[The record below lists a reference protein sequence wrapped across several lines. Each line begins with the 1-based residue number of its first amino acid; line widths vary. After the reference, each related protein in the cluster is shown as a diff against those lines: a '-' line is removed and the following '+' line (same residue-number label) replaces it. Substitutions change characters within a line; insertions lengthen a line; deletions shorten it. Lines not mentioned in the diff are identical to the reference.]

1 MIRKSIFA
9 LALLPTI
16 LALAT
21 AWGLASPSVTQL
33 GSARVSIAVSPDPP
47 TIGSSTVTVDVTGA
61 QTSQLNDTSV
71 RYTTSMPSMNMSGP
85 SGVASRVTGSSNRW
99 RFPVELGTATT
110 WTLQVQLS
118 GAISGTAG
126 RSLVVGQAAPASS
139 SAAAN
144 AGASNDSM
152 AAMNMSGD
160 NAAWRNGI
168 IVLIVVLVIGALV
181 LRRDRRPLTIAI
193 VVIAVLVVMGFAY
206 AQSRYGSGST
216 NTSSMQGAAG
226 VAPIPVTFARV
237 GGQAGTSSIQAP
249 ASVQPYLIQNIVAR
263 AAGVLTDFNAY
274 TGDRL
279 KAGGVVARLEEP
291 ELQSNALAAEAAA
304 RAAADQRASAQED
317 VVSSRASVAAQR
329 ENVRYWSA
337 ELSRERSLLKAGAV
351 SVQEYQDER
360 AQAASARSAYRS
372 AIAKVSGAEA
382 LARAAQAQVEQA
394 TAGAQSQSVL
404 AGYANVIVPSDSVV
418 MKRLVDPGVYVQ
430 PGTPILQVA
439 VINRLRVQA
448 QVAQQ
453 ELAGIEIGT
462 PVDVILG
469 DGRVLHSAV
478 SSFSPVVDPNTHTAI
493 VESIVPNGGDV
504 YQPGGFVNVVLHPR
518 SSSSAHAFSVPSAA
532 VVGGLR
538 SAVWIDR
545 DGNAH
550 RVAVTVLADD
560 GTTAQVSGN
569 LRPGSQVVLTGASG
583 LEEGQPITG
592 PAP

>member
-1 MIRKSIFA
+1 M
-9 LALLPTI
+9 
-16 LALAT
+16 
-21 AWGLASPSVTQL
+21 
-33 GSARVSIAVSPDPP
+33 
-47 TIGSSTVTVDVTGA
+47 
-61 QTSQLNDTSV
+61 
-71 RYTTSMPSMNMSGP
+71 MPSMNMSGP

-99 RFPVELGTATT
+99 RFQVELGTATT
-110 WTLQVQLS
+110 WTLQVQFS
-118 GAISGTAG
+118 GGISGVAR
-126 RSLVVGQAAPASS
+126 RSLVVGPGSS
-139 SAAAN
+139 NNSTATMN
-144 AGASNDSM
+144 A
-152 AAMNMSGD
+152 SGD
-160 NAAWRNGI
+160 DAAWRNGI
-168 IVLIVVLVIGALV
+168 FVLIGVLFIGALV
-181 LRRDRRPLTIAI
+181 LRRDRRPFTIAT
-193 VVIAVLVVMGFAY
+193 VVIAAFVVLGLAY

-216 NTSSMQGAAG
+216 NMSSMQGAAG

-237 GGQAGTSSIQAP
+237 GGQTGASSIQAP
-249 ASVQPYLIQNIVAR
+249 ASVQPYLVQNVVAR
-263 AAGVLTDFNAY
+263 AAGVLADFNAY

-279 KAGGVVARLEEP
+279 KAGDVVARLEEP

-304 RAAADQRASAQED
+304 RAAADQRASAQYD
-317 VVSSRASVAAQR
+317 VVSSRADVAAQR
-329 ENVRYWSA
+329 EKVRYWSA

-360 AQAASARSAYRS
+360 AQAATSRSAYRS
-372 AIAKVSGAEA
+372 AVAKVSGAKA

-394 TAGAQSQSVL
+394 TAGAQTQNVL
-404 AGYANVIVPSDSVV
+404 AGYADVIVPSDSVV

-439 VINRLRVQA
+439 VVNRLRVQA

-462 PVDVILG
+462 PVDVMLG
-469 DGRVLHSAV
+469 DGRVVHSAV

-493 VESIVPNGGDV
+493 VESIVPNAGDV

-532 VVGGLR
+532 VVGGVS
-538 SAVWIDR
+538 SAVWVDR

-560 GTTAQVSGN
+560 GTTAQVTGN
-569 LRPGSQVVLTGASG
+569 LRPGSQVVVTGASG

>member
-1 MIRKSIFA
+1 MIRKSIFV
-9 LALLPTI
+9 LALVPTI

-21 AWGLASPSVTQL
+21 AWGCASPSVTQL
-33 GSARVSIAVSPDPP
+33 GGARVSIAISPDPP
-47 TIGSSTVTVDVTGA
+47 TVGSSTVTVDVTGV
-61 QTSQLNDTSV
+61 QTSELNGTSV
-71 RYTTSMPSMNMSGP
+71 RYTTMMPSMNMSGP

-99 RFPVELGTATT
+99 RFQVELGTATT
-110 WTLQVQLS
+110 WTLQVQFS
-118 GAISGTAG
+118 GGISGVAR
-126 RSLVVGQAAPASS
+126 RSLVVGPGSS
-139 SAAAN
+139 NNSTATMN
-144 AGASNDSM
+144 A
-152 AAMNMSGD
+152 SGD
-160 NAAWRNGI
+160 DAAWRNGI
-168 IVLIVVLVIGALV
+168 FVLIGVLFIGALV
-181 LRRDRRPLTIAI
+181 LRRDRRPFTIAT
-193 VVIAVLVVMGFAY
+193 VVIAAFVVLGLAY

-216 NTSSMQGAAG
+216 NMSSMQGAAG

-237 GGQAGTSSIQAP
+237 GGQTGASSIQAP
-249 ASVQPYLIQNIVAR
+249 ASVQPYLVQNVVAR
-263 AAGVLTDFNAY
+263 AAGVLADFNAY

-279 KAGGVVARLEEP
+279 KAGDVVARLEEP

-304 RAAADQRASAQED
+304 RAAADQRASAQYD
-317 VVSSRASVAAQR
+317 VVSSRADVAAQR
-329 ENVRYWSA
+329 EKVRYWSA

-360 AQAASARSAYRS
+360 AQAATSRSAYRS
-372 AIAKVSGAEA
+372 AVAKVSGAKA

-394 TAGAQSQSVL
+394 TAGAQTQNVL
-404 AGYANVIVPSDSVV
+404 AGYADVIVPSDSVV

-439 VINRLRVQA
+439 VVNRLRVQA

-453 ELAGIEIGT
+453 ELVGIEIGT
-462 PVDVILG
+462 PVDVMLG

-493 VESIVPNGGDV
+493 VESIVPNAGDV

-532 VVGGLR
+532 VVGGVS
-538 SAVWIDR
+538 SAVWVDR

-560 GTTAQVSGN
+560 GTTAQVTGN
-569 LRPGSQVVLTGASG
+569 LRPGSQVVVTGASG

>member
-1 MIRKSIFA
+1 MRKSIFV

-21 AWGLASPSVTQL
+21 AWGSASPSVTQL
-33 GSARVSIAVSPDPP
+33 GSARVSIAISPDPP
-47 TIGSSTVTVDVTGA
+47 TVGSSTVTVDVTGVQA
-61 QTSQLNDTSV
+61 SELNGTTV
-71 RYTTSMPSMNMSGP
+71 RYTTTMPSMNMSGP

-99 RFPVELGTATT
+99 RFQIELGTATT
-110 WTLQVQLS
+110 WSLQVQLS
-118 GAISGTAG
+118 GGISGVAR
-126 RSLVVGQAAPASS
+126 RSLVVGPGSS
-139 SAAAN
+139 NNSTATMN
-144 AGASNDSM
+144 A
-152 AAMNMSGD
+152 SGD
-160 NAAWRNGI
+160 DAAWRNGI
-168 IVLIVVLVIGALV
+168 FVLIGVLFIGVLV
-181 LRRDRRPLTIAI
+181 LRRDRRPLTIAT
-193 VVIAVLVVMGFAY
+193 VVIAALVVLGLAY

-216 NTSSMQGAAG
+216 NMSSMQGAAG

-237 GGQAGTSSIQAP
+237 GGQTGTSSIQAP
-249 ASVQPYLIQNIVAR
+249 ASVQPYLVQNVVAR
-263 AAGVLTDFNAY
+263 AAGVLADFNAY

-279 KAGGVVARLEEP
+279 KAGDVVARLEEP

-304 RAAADQRASAQED
+304 RAAADQRASAQYD
-317 VVSSRASVAAQR
+317 VVSSRADVAAQR
-329 ENVRYWSA
+329 EKVRYWSA

-360 AQAASARSAYRS
+360 AQAATARSAYRS
-372 AIAKVSGAEA
+372 AVAKVSGAKA

-394 TAGAQSQSVL
+394 TAGAQSQNVL
-404 AGYANVIVPSDSVV
+404 AGYADVIVPSDSVV

-439 VINRLRVQA
+439 VVNRLRVQA

-462 PVDVILG
+462 PVDVMLG

-493 VESIVPNGGDV
+493 VESIVPNAGDV

-518 SSSSAHAFSVPSAA
+518 SSSSARAFSVPSAA
-532 VVGGLR
+532 VVGGVS
-538 SAVWIDR
+538 SAVWVDR

-560 GTTAQVSGN
+560 GTTAQVTGN
-569 LRPGSQVVLTGASG
+569 LRPGSQVVVTGASG

-592 PAP
+592 SAP

>member
-1 MIRKSIFA
+1 MIRKSIFV
-9 LALLPTI
+9 LALVPTI

-21 AWGLASPSVTQL
+21 AWGCASPSVTQL
-33 GSARVSIAVSPDPP
+33 GGARVSIAISPDPP
-47 TIGSSTVTVDVTGA
+47 TVGSSTVTVDVTGV
-61 QTSQLNDTSV
+61 QTSELNGTSV
-71 RYTTSMPSMNMSGP
+71 RYTTMMPSMNMSGP

-99 RFPVELGTATT
+99 RFQVELGTATT
-110 WTLQVQLS
+110 WTLQVQFS
-118 GAISGTAG
+118 GGISGVAR
-126 RSLVVGQAAPASS
+126 RSLVVGPGSS
-139 SAAAN
+139 NNSTATMN
-144 AGASNDSM
+144 A
-152 AAMNMSGD
+152 SGD
-160 NAAWRNGI
+160 DAAWRNGI
-168 IVLIVVLVIGALV
+168 FVLIGVLFIGALV
-181 LRRDRRPLTIAI
+181 LRRDRRPFTIAT
-193 VVIAVLVVMGFAY
+193 VVIAAFVVLGLAY

-216 NTSSMQGAAG
+216 NMSSMQGAAG

-237 GGQAGTSSIQAP
+237 GGQTGASSIQAP
-249 ASVQPYLIQNIVAR
+249 ASVQPYLVQNVVAR
-263 AAGVLTDFNAY
+263 AAGVLADFNAY

-279 KAGGVVARLEEP
+279 KAGDVVARLEEP

-304 RAAADQRASAQED
+304 RAAADQRASAQYD
-317 VVSSRASVAAQR
+317 VVSSRADVAAQR
-329 ENVRYWSA
+329 EKVRYWSA

-360 AQAASARSAYRS
+360 AQAATSRSAYRS
-372 AIAKVSGAEA
+372 AVAKVSGAKA

-394 TAGAQSQSVL
+394 TAGAQTQNVL
-404 AGYANVIVPSDSVV
+404 AGYADVIVPSDSVV

-439 VINRLRVQA
+439 VVNRLRVQA

-462 PVDVILG
+462 PVDVMLG
-469 DGRVLHSAV
+469 DGRVVHSAV

-493 VESIVPNGGDV
+493 VESIVPNAGDV

-532 VVGGLR
+532 VVGGVS
-538 SAVWIDR
+538 SAVWVDR

-560 GTTAQVSGN
+560 GTTAQVTGN
-569 LRPGSQVVLTGASG
+569 LRPGSQVVVTGASG